1 MWTDRSDNMDR
12 AVRLWYVHA
21 DRLVHLPSTPLHHT
35 LMTDLSPT
43 HVTEDSPVAR
53 HWLVTVV
60 VVCLAQFMVI
70 LDATITNVALPSIQ
84 DDLGFS
90 AADLQWVVNAYML
103 VFGGFLLLGGR
114 AGDLL
119 GRRRLFVIGISIFT
133 VASLLDGLATSPGF
147 LVGARALQGLGAA
160 LVSPAALSIITTP
173 VPEGPDRAK
182 ALGAFA
188 AISGGGGAVGLL
200 LGGLL
205 TDALSWQWVFF
216 VNVPV
221 GIATLLLALR
231 FVPESRAEDREGGFD
246 LVGATLVTSGLI
258 VLTYAIVKAQDFGWG
273 SGRTLGLAAVAVVLL
288 AAFAYTQTRRAAP
301 LVKLSIFRKR
311 TLTTANFVT
320 LFLLSGMQAF
330 FFFGSLYFQQIKGFN
345 ALESGA
351 AFVPMTLGIIAGSVV
366 SQNLIAR
373 FGVKAVLLG
382 GMVLGTLGM
391 LWTVGLTPDSSYV
404 TGFLP
409 GLTLMALGI
418 GNAFVPLTL
427 IATGG
432 VADDEQGLASGLFN
446 TSQQVGGALGLA
458 VLSTFAITATNNS
471 GGTHAE
477 ALVHGY
483 TTAFA
488 IGAGLLAV
496 AAVVVAVTLRAG
508 EANESAAAAE
518 GVEALAAA

>member
-1 MWTDRSDNMDR
+1 
-12 AVRLWYVHA
+12 
-21 DRLVHLPSTPLHHT
+21 
-35 LMTDLSPT
+35 MTDLSPT
-43 HVTEDSPVAR
+43 AQHVTEDSPVAR

-84 DDLGFS
+84 ADLGFS
-90 AADLQWVVNAYML
+90 PADLQWVVNVYLL

-114 AGDLL
+114 AGDLF
-119 GRRRLFVIGISIFT
+119 GRRRLFLAGITLFT
-133 VASLLDGLATSPGF
+133 AASLLDGLATSPGF
-147 LVGARALQGLGAA
+147 LVAARALQGLGAA
-160 LVSPAALSIITTP
+160 LVSPAALSIITTT

-205 TDALSWQWVFF
+205 TDALSWEWVFF
-216 VNVPV
+216 VNVPI

-231 FVPESRAEDREGGFD
+231 FVPESRAEDRNGVDF
-246 LVGATLVTSGLI
+246 VGATLVTAGL
-258 VLTYAIVKAQDFGWG
+258 VTLTYAIVKAQDFGWG
-273 SGRTLGLAAVAVVLL
+273 SARTLALGGAAVALL
-288 AAFAYTQTRRAAP
+288 AVFAVTQARRSNP
-301 LVKLSIFRKR
+301 LVRLSIFRKR
-311 TLTTANFVT
+311 TLTTANAVT

-351 AFVPMTLGIIAGSVV
+351 AFVPMTIGIIAGSVI
-366 SQNLIAR
+366 SQRLMAR
-373 FGVKAVLLG
+373 FGVKNVLLG
-382 GMVLGTLGM
+382 GMALGAAGM
-391 LWTVGLTPDSSYV
+391 LWTVNLTPESSYV
-404 TGFLP
+404 GGFLP
-409 GLTLMALGI
+409 GLALMALGI
-418 GNAFVPLTL
+418 GNAFVPLTM

-432 VADDEQGLASGLFN
+432 VDADDQGLASGLFN

-458 VLSTFAITATNNS
+458 VLSTFANTATSNFA

-483 TTAFA
+483 TVAFA
-488 IGAGLLAV
+488 IGAGLLAL
-496 AAVVVAVTLRAG
+496 AAVVVAVTLRAD

>member
-1 MWTDRSDNMDR
+1 
-12 AVRLWYVHA
+12 
-21 DRLVHLPSTPLHHT
+21 
-35 LMTDLSPT
+35 MTDLSSPIT
-43 HVTEDSPVAR
+43 TRHVTEDSPVAR

-84 DDLGFS
+84 SDLHFN

-119 GRRRLFVIGISIFT
+119 GRRRLFVVGITIFT
-133 VASLLDGLATSPGF
+133 AASLLDGLATSPGF

-160 LVSPAALSIITTP
+160 LVSPAALSIITTT

-231 FVPESRAEDREGGFD
+231 FVPESKAEDTEGGFD
-246 LVGATLVTSGLI
+246 LIGAFLVTSGL
-258 VLTYAIVKAQDFGWG
+258 VLLTYAIVKAQDFGWG
-273 SGRTLGLAAVAVVLL
+273 SDKTLGLGIAAIALL
-288 AAFAYTQTRRAAP
+288 GLFAWTQTIFEHP
-301 LVKLSIFRKR
+301 LIKLSIFKKR

-345 ALESGA
+345 ALESGL
-351 AFVPMTLGIIAGSVV
+351 AFVPMTIGIIAGSVS
-366 SQNLIAR
+366 SQKLIAR

-382 GMVLGTLGM
+382 GMALGAAGM
-391 LWTVGLTPDSSYV
+391 LWTIQLTPDSSYWV
-404 TGFLP
+404 GFLP
-409 GLTLMALGI
+409 AIALLALGI
-418 GNAFVPLTL
+418 GHAFVPLTL

-432 VADDEQGLASGLFN
+432 VAPDESGLASGLFN

-458 VLSTFAITATNNS
+458 ILSTFANSATD
-471 GGTHAE
+471 GFHGAHKD

-483 TTAFA
+483 TTAFG
-488 IGAGLLAV
+488 IGAALLAA
-496 AAVVVAVTLRAG
+496 AAVIVWATLRSDQ
-508 EANESAAAAE
+508 ANESAAAAE
-518 GVEALAAA
+518 GVEALVAA

>member
-1 MWTDRSDNMDR
+1 
-12 AVRLWYVHA
+12 
-21 DRLVHLPSTPLHHT
+21 
-35 LMTDLSPT
+35 MTDLSSPT
-43 HVTEDSPVAR
+43 SARHVTEDSPVAR

-84 DDLGFS
+84 SDLHFNV
-90 AADLQWVVNAYML
+90 ADLQWVVNAYML

-119 GRRRLFVIGISIFT
+119 GRRRLFVVGITIFT
-133 VASLLDGLATSPGF
+133 AASLLDGLATSPGF

-160 LVSPAALSIITTP
+160 LVSPAALSIITTT

-205 TDALSWQWVFF
+205 TDALSWEWVFF

-221 GIATLLLALR
+221 GIATLALALR
-231 FVPESRAEDREGGFD
+231 FVPESKAEDTEGGFD
-246 LVGATLVTSGLI
+246 LVGATLVTAGLV

-273 SGRTLGLAAVAVVLL
+273 SARTLGLGGTAIVLL
-288 AAFAYTQTRRAAP
+288 GAFAWTQRIFKHP
-301 LVKLSIFRKR
+301 LVKLSIFKKR

-345 ALESGA
+345 ALESGL
-351 AFVPMTLGIIAGSVV
+351 AFVPMTIGIIAGSIS

-382 GMVLGTLGM
+382 GMILGAAGM
-391 LWTVGLTPDSSYV
+391 LWTVQLTPDSSYWV
-404 TGFLP
+404 GFLP
-409 GLTLMALGI
+409 GIALLALGI
-418 GNAFVPLTL
+418 GHSFVPLTL

-432 VADDEQGLASGLFN
+432 VAPDESGLASGLFN

-458 VLSTFAITATNNS
+458 ILSTFANSATDGFHGS
-471 GGTHAE
+471 HKD

-483 TTAFA
+483 TTAFG
-488 IGAGLLAV
+488 IGAALLAA
-496 AAVVVAVTLRAG
+496 AAVITWATLRSK
-508 EANESAAAAE
+508 EANESAASAE
-518 GVEALAAA
+518 GVEVLAAA